1 MFLVHGKL
9 EPKLRQYHFP
19 NNSHLVMAQQGNPRI
34 MFSAFAAHQI
44 NYEAFVKDLFKK
56 GPEDPLQVY

>member
-56 GPEDPLQVY
+56 GP